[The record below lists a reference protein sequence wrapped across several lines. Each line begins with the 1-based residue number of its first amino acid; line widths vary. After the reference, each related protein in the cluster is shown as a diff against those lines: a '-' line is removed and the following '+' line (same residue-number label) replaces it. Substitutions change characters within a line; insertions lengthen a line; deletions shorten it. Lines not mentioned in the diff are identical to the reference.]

1 MNIILVGNELVEK
14 QKQLTKV
21 GASEDGWCL
30 YYIDENSEKWI
41 LEYPNSEYHGG
52 GTAQLRSIE
61 KFPWE

>member
-1 MNIILVGNELVEK
+1 MVGV
-14 QKQLTKV
+14 
-21 GASEDGWCL
+21 
-30 YYIDENSEKWI
+30 YIDENSEKWI